1 VIARDRKT
9 KTSPLINAD
18 DTDGR
23 SGHRVIGKANPLP
36 QIMQKGA
43 DQQKQKP
50 PRRRRDAKNSR
61 DRERRL
67 DGASLLQKPNLRA
80 RHLLQPIIGKIL
92 GLPFFNGLQN
102 DIGHKFRRIT

>member
-1 VIARDRKT
+1 VIRRSGDREIARDRKT

-50 PRRRRDAKNSR
+50 PRRRRDAENSR

-67 DGASLLQKPNLRA
+67 DGASLDAKAKTLHA
-80 RHLLQPIIGKIL
+80 CHLP
-92 GLPFFNGLQN
+92 
-102 DIGHKFRRIT
+102 

>member
-1 VIARDRKT
+1 
-9 KTSPLINAD
+9 
-18 DTDGR
+18 
-23 SGHRVIGKANPLP
+23 LP

-67 DGASLLQKPNLRA
+67 DGASLDAKAKTLHA
-80 RHLLQPIIGKIL
+80 CHLP
-92 GLPFFNGLQN
+92 
-102 DIGHKFRRIT
+102 